1 MKESKFEF
9 HYQIYDDISELGK
22 KDATLL
28 EKARTVTSEAYAPYS
43 NFHVGA
49 AAILTNEETITG
61 TNQENASFPVG
72 ICAERSLL
80 ATAASLFPGQA
91 IDTIAVSYDNK
102 NNNTESDRPI
112 SPCGM
117 CRQSLQEYEI
127 RVKKPIR
134 LILGGQTGKIIIIN
148 SASQLL
154 PFGFTPEELKQ

>member
-9 HYQIYDDISELGK
+9 QYQIYDDISELSK
-22 KDATLL
+22 TDATLL

-49 AAILTNEETITG
+49 AAILTNGETITG

-91 IDTIAVSYDNK
+91 IDTIAVSYNNK
-102 NNNTESDRPI
+102 NINTESDRPI

-127 RVKKPIR
+127 RVKNPIR
-134 LILGGQTGKIIIIN
+134 LILGGQTGKIIIIK

-154 PFGFTPEELKQ
+154 PFAFTPEELKQ

>member
-9 HYQIYDDISELGK
+9 HYSVYDDISELSDE
-22 KDATLL
+22 DASLL
-28 EKARTVTSEAYAPYS
+28 TKARSVSSEAYAPYS
-43 NFHVGA
+43 NFYVGA
-49 AAILTNEETITG
+49 AAMLANKETITG
-61 TNQENASFPVG
+61 TNQENAAFPVG

-80 ATAASLFPGQA
+80 ATAATLFPGQP
-91 IDTIAVSYDNK
+91 IDTIAVSYNNK
-102 NNNTESDRPI
+102 NNNAESDRPI

-117 CRQSLQEYEI
+117 CRQSLQEYEL

-154 PFGFTPEELKQ
+154 PFAFTPEELK

>member
-1 MKESKFEF
+1 MKETKFEF
-9 HYQIYDDISELGK
+9 QYQVYDDISELSE
-22 KDATLL
+22 KDTILL
-28 EKARTVTSEAYAPYS
+28 KEARSITSEAYAPYS

-49 AAILTNEETITG
+49 IAMLANGKTITG

-80 ATAASLFPGQA
+80 ATAASLFPGQP
-91 IDTIAVSYDNK
+91 IDTIAVSYHNK
-102 NNNTESDRPI
+102 NNNAESDRPI

-154 PFGFTPEELKQ
+154 PFAFTPEELKQ